1 MDFQHDAN
9 NIYDDAIFYHII
21 HRDKTMTQT
30 GLQLRKSEQN
40 GIHDNFLISQPN
52 PMM

>member
-1 MDFQHDAN
+1 MKRIFMDENVIACKKMQDV
-9 NIYDDAIFYHII
+9 
-21 HRDKTMTQT
+21 T